1 MYFTVLT
8 YYSSDRDNCWVWR
21 TDDAELFFDNQETV
35 RFRVEEEHW
44 HDQIPERQE
53 APDVEQSPMEPQ
65 SPYKIVAT
73 MEDAGL
79 GPCLW
84 WDGGDDEEE

>member
-1 MYFTVLT
+1 
-8 YYSSDRDNCWVWR
+8 
-21 TDDAELFFDNQETV
+21 V

-44 HDQIPERQE
+44 HDQTPETPPIEEGKEQE
-53 APDVEQSPMEPQ
+53 LEPQ

-84 WDGGDDEEE
+84 WDDDDEGEEEE